1 MIRSSLLVTCALVLS
16 LHSSAVAEELVP
28 GVYTPVTDASGT
40 MWTIQQ
46 NGILGKG
53 ADGLITGGMVLMV
66 NNVQFYAAKPMM
78 SVDTGAFVL
87 ENTQVSIALD
97 VTRRVRVQSKEGF
110 VRYLDT
116 FANPSALPAI
126 VQVELRSNL
135 GGRFTGVYTDRGR
148 KVAGTLEKR
157 ETGVIAIPKNATHKA
172 AVITASTT
180 RATVKPRVV
189 IQNDFQLSL
198 HYQLEIPAG
207 GEVSLLHAISA
218 VATPEDTESKTL
230 SPIFRKLA
238 LPRIERFLPRG
249 MRSGIVN
256 LRSKSGGTGIAGSLL
271 ALPLDALGVE
281 AGKQD
286 TLAVGERTRL
296 FGKASCAGFAV
307 STTYGRAEIP
317 FDQVAALVGPKD
329 GRQGR
334 AILRDGQVLV
344 GDLEAE
350 DLGFTLPS
358 GTRIAIEAD
367 RLDRLVCRAAESD
380 NTWATQTAVL
390 AELGNGARIALTDSF
405 PLSVATRWGELDIPG
420 NELLWVVPDEER
432 AVGRRV
438 TLADGTTFYGY
449 LNGSA
454 VGVPAV
460 LFDKIDGVQIFPSDV
475 RALITKSGRSR
486 IQKSEDADGLKS
498 AGGETRLP
506 PRRVTLAGQQVF
518 AASLAS
524 QSLDV
529 LTGGD
534 LIQIPPSTIRSLKNV
549 TEEFG
554 DEDAGAVFE
563 LSLWGGSTVVGGLR
577 ASTVPVRIRGREWL
591 VPTSDLLEASAPAPQ
606 VSDASR
612 TKIASLIR
620 QLASDAWREREA
632 ATAEL
637 AEFGYLAQPVL
648 EEVRSTTQ
656 DPEVR
661 RRVDSILEDLP

>member
-1 MIRSSLLVTCALVLS
+1 MARNSILATCALALG
-16 LHSSAVAEELVP
+16 LHLSAVAEELVP
-28 GVYTPVTDASGT
+28 GVYAPVTDASGT
-40 MWTIQQ
+40 MWTVQQ

-87 ENTQVSIALD
+87 ENTQISIPVD
-97 VTRRVRVQSKEGF
+97 VTRRVRVQSTEGF

-116 FANPSALPAI
+116 FKNPSALPTVLQI
-126 VQVELRSNL
+126 ELRSNL
-135 GGRFTGVYTDRGR
+135 GGRFKGVYTDRGR
-148 KVAGTLEKR
+148 TVAGELEKR
-157 ETGVIAIPKNATHKA
+157 ETGVIAIPKNAAHKA
-172 AVITASTT
+172 AVITASTS
-180 RATVKPRVV
+180 RATVKPKVI
-189 IQNDFQLSL
+189 IQNDFQLSF

-218 VATPEDTESKTL
+218 VVEPADTESKTL
-230 SPIFRKLA
+230 APIFRKTA
-238 LPRIERFLPRG
+238 LPRIVRFLPRDL
-249 MRSGIVN
+249 RSGIVN
-256 LRSKSGGTGIAGSLL
+256 LRPKSGGSAMAGSLL

-307 STTYGRAEIP
+307 STAYGRAEIP
-317 FDQVAALVGPKD
+317 FDQVAALVGSKD
-329 GRQGR
+329 GRPGR

-344 GDLEAE
+344 GELEAE

-358 GTRIAIEAD
+358 GTRIAVDAERI
-367 RLDRLVCRAAESD
+367 DRLVCRAKEDD
-380 NTWATQTAVL
+380 NTWAEETAVL
-390 AELGNGARIALTDSF
+390 AELGNGARIALTESVPF
-405 PLSVATRWGELDIPG
+405 TVATRWGPLDISG
-420 NELLWVVPDEER
+420 SELHWVVPDEER
-432 AVGRRV
+432 AVGRRI
-438 TLADGTTFYGY
+438 TLADGTAFYGY
-449 LNGSA
+449 LSGSA
-454 VGVPAV
+454 VDVPAL
-460 LFDKIDGVQIFPSDV
+460 LFDQNEGVQIFPSDV
-475 RALITKSGRSR
+475 RALITKSGRSS
-486 IQKSEDADGLKS
+486 IQKSQSDDSPKS
-498 AGGETRLP
+498 ADAETRLP
-506 PRRVTLAGQQVF
+506 PRRVTLAGRQVF

-524 QSLDV
+524 ESLDV

-549 TEEFG
+549 TDEFG
-554 DEDAGAVFE
+554 EPEAGAVFE

-577 ASTVPVRIRGREWL
+577 SSTIPLRVRGQEWL
-591 VPTSDLLEASAPAPQ
+591 VPTSELLEASAPAPQ

-612 TKIASLIR
+612 TQIAALIR
-620 QLASDAWREREA
+620 QLASDTWREREA
-632 ATAEL
+632 ATTEL